1 MNREPGTILDGK
13 YEIVQRLGSGGMGE
27 VYLVRHL
34 HLQEL
39 RVIKILRQDLA
50 ADSSAQK
57 RFMREAR
64 LATQIK
70 HPNVAILYDFASL
83 EDGSFYMVWE
93 HIEGQDIGD
102 RLRHQGPFAVP
113 VAIQLGIQALHGLEA
128 IHATGVVHRDISPDN
143 LMITQDKKG
152 QPQVKIIDLGLAKTL
167 EPDANYEVTQVGMFM
182 GKLRYCSP
190 EQAGT
195 VSGGEAIDL
204 RSDLYSFALVLYEM
218 IVAMPPFDAENPHGF
233 IFKRLSEDPL
243 PLVGRNR
250 EVQVPPELDR
260 VVRRGLE
267 RDREKR
273 FPDAASFIAALEGVT
288 QRLNAAATQEIS
300 IPASVVGG
308 RAGGARVQTPAPSTR
323 TASELTREER
333 AELLA
338 QIERAGRKV
347 QETQSDLSKA
357 ESALAGGRLDE
368 ARDLIARIEA
378 VNPRTAGL
386 DSVKERLAE
395 AQRQLDFQKRV
406 VEAEQV
412 LKNYLHRKQI
422 PLARLALETLLE
434 LQPDHPGRAEFEGR
448 IAHLADE
455 TGRDKRAA
463 EALAHGRQA
472 LARRDFRAARRE
484 LDVLSRNDPMGE
496 RTALF
501 RAEVEDAEQE
511 GRQAAQADESRRR
524 LEYLLSKGLFDEAEQ
539 EYTQLTRVETTRVTL
554 DFYRETL
561 DKARR
566 QAEHDRRTAPF
577 ESRYQKALT
586 ARDWFTAR
594 EVAQELGNEV
604 PDSPRSAAMF
614 SEVERL
620 EAIHRKQQAVE
631 QGVKQVETFIG
642 QGDAASAEL
651 ALRVLLQMDPENHNR
666 RRLEREI
673 QGILK

>member
-1 MNREPGTILDGK
+1 
-13 YEIVQRLGSGGMGE
+13 
-27 VYLVRHL
+27 
-34 HLQEL
+34 
-39 RVIKILRQDLA
+39 
-50 ADSSAQK
+50 
-57 RFMREAR
+57 
-64 LATQIK
+64 
-70 HPNVAILYDFASL
+70 
-83 EDGSFYMVWE
+83 
-93 HIEGQDIGD
+93 
-102 RLRHQGPFAVP
+102 
-113 VAIQLGIQALHGLEA
+113 
-128 IHATGVVHRDISPDN
+128 
-143 LMITQDKKG
+143 
-152 QPQVKIIDLGLAKTL
+152 
-167 EPDANYEVTQVGMFM
+167 
-182 GKLRYCSP
+182 
-190 EQAGT
+190 
-195 VSGGEAIDL
+195 
-204 RSDLYSFALVLYEM
+204 M

-243 PLVGRNR
+243 PLVGRSR
-250 EVQVPPELDR
+250 EVQVPADLDR

-300 IPASVVGG
+300 IPASVVPG
-308 RAGGARVQTPAPSTR
+308 RSAGSRAQTPSPVAR

-333 AELLA
+333 ADLLA

-386 DSVKERLAE
+386 DSVKDRLAE

-406 VEAEQV
+406 GEAEQV
-412 LKNYLHRKQI
+412 LKSYLHRKQI

-434 LQPDHPGRAEFEGR
+434 LQPEHPGRAEFEGR

-455 TGRDKRAA
+455 TERDKRAA
-463 EALAHGRQA
+463 EALSHGRQA

-484 LDVLSRNDPMGE
+484 LDVLSRNDPGGE

-511 GRQAAQADESRRR
+511 GRQAGKADESRRR
-524 LEYLLSKGLFDEAEQ
+524 LEYLLSKNLLDEAEQ

-554 DFYRETL
+554 DFYRERLET
-561 DKARR
+561 ARR
-566 QAEHDRRTAPF
+566 DADLHRRTAPF
-577 ESRYQKALT
+577 ESRYQKALA
-586 ARDWFTAR
+586 ARDWFAAR
-594 EVAQELGNEV
+594 EVAQELGAEV
-604 PDSPRSAAMF
+604 PDSPRSAVMF

-620 EAIHRKQQAVE
+620 ETIHRKQQAVE
-631 QGVKQVETFIG
+631 QGVRQVETFIG
-642 QGDAASAEL
+642 QGDAPRAEL
-651 ALRVLLQMDPENHNR
+651 ALKILLQMDPENHHR

-673 QGILK
+673 QGIRK